1 MGIDGHFLVGNCR
14 GGGGFVDGEGV
25 VFEPPSVEF
34 ACLLLLVLR
43 GGERDRDCTS

>member
-14 GGGGFVDGEGV
+14 GGGGLVDGEGV

-34 ACLLLLVLR
+34 ACLCD
-43 GGERDRDCTS
+43 ERERALYKKLAKR